1 MKCNINIIVNIF
13 VFTVAC
19 LLSCLSHSYEEVEII
34 GISPNGPVVS
44 KEKNAPFSGTYI
56 NESRI
61 NNSKEHDST
70 KLLLSEVP
78 GVSINSVQ
86 NGVFRMTSF
95 IGGIQLR
102 HWWESH
108 KVYRFL

>member
-1 MKCNINIIVNIF
+1 MKCNINIIANIF

-34 GISPNGPVVS
+34 GLSPSGAVVS

-86 NGVFRMTSF
+86 NGVF
-95 IGGIQLR
+95 QDDL
-102 HWWESH
+102 
-108 KVYRFL
+108 VYRGYNHTHLLVCHKGYTVM